1 MCGHKGHGTE
11 LVECTVDRT
20 AVECT
25 VVDYTVA
32 VRWDFAVLV
41 VAAAAVEQSAVP
53 AAAAAVE
60 QSAVPAAAVVPVAA
74 VGVSAVP
81 AATVVPV
88 AAAVG
93 VLAVPAAEH

>member
-11 LVECTVDRT
+11 LAECTADRT

-32 VRWDFAVLV
+32 VRWDFAVPV

-53 AAAAAVE
+53 VAAVVPAAA
-60 QSAVPAAAVVPVAA
+60 AVPAAAVV
-74 VGVSAVP
+74 
-81 AATVVPV
+81 
-88 AAAVG
+88 G
-93 VLAVPAAEH
+93 VLVVPAAEY

>member
-32 VRWDFAVLV
+32 VRWDFAVPV

-53 AAAAAVE
+53 V
-60 QSAVPAAAVVPVAA
+60 AAVVPVAA
-74 VGVSAVP
+74 AAAAATVVPAAAVVGVSAVP
-81 AATVVPV
+81 AA
-88 AAAVG
+88 
-93 VLAVPAAEH
+93 EH

>member
-11 LVECTVDRT
+11 LVECTADRT

-53 AAAAAVE
+53 AAA
-60 QSAVPAAAVVPVAA
+60 VVPVAA
-74 VGVSAVP
+74 AAAAVP

>member
-11 LVECTVDRT
+11 LGECTAVHT
-20 AVECT
+20 AVVCT

-32 VRWDFAVLV
+32 VRWDFAAAV

-53 AAAAAVE
+53 AVPVVPAATV
-60 QSAVPAAAVVPVAA
+60 VPAAAV

-81 AATVVPV
+81 AA
-88 AAAVG
+88 
-93 VLAVPAAEH
+93 EH

>member
-11 LVECTVDRT
+11 LAECTADRT

-32 VRWDFAVLV
+32 VRWDFAVPV

-53 AAAAAVE
+53 V
-60 QSAVPAAAVVPVAA
+60 AAVVPVAA
-74 VGVSAVP
+74 AAA
-81 AATVVPV
+81 AATVVP
-88 AAAVG
+88 AAAVVG
-93 VLAVPAAEH
+93 VLAVPAAEY

>member
-32 VRWDFAVLV
+32 VRWDFAVPV
-41 VAAAAVEQSAVP
+41 VA
-53 AAAAAVE
+53 
-60 QSAVPAAAVVPVAA
+60 AAAVVPVAA
-74 VGVSAVP
+74 VVPAAAVVGVSAAP
-81 AATVVPV
+81 P
-88 AAAVG
+88 
-93 VLAVPAAEH
+93 VPAAEH

>member
-11 LVECTVDRT
+11 LAECTADRT

-32 VRWDFAVLV
+32 VRWDFAVPV

-53 AAAAAVE
+53 VAAVVPAAA
-60 QSAVPAAAVVPVAA
+60 AVPAAAV
-74 VGVSAVP
+74 
-81 AATVVPV
+81 
-88 AAAVG
+88 VG
-93 VLAVPAAEH
+93 VLAVPAAEY

>member
-11 LVECTVDRT
+11 LVECTADRT

-32 VRWDFAVLV
+32 VRWDFAVPV

-53 AAAAAVE
+53 V
-60 QSAVPAAAVVPVAA
+60 AAVVPVAA
-74 VGVSAVP
+74 AAA
-81 AATVVPV
+81 AATVVP
-88 AAAVG
+88 AAAVVG
-93 VLAVPAAEH
+93 VLAVPAAEY

>member
-11 LVECTVDRT
+11 LVECTADRT

-32 VRWDFAVLV
+32 VRWDFAVPV

-53 AAAAAVE
+53 VAAV
-60 QSAVPAAAVVPVAA
+60 VPAAAVVSAA
-74 VGVSAVP
+74 AVVGVSAVP
-81 AATVVPV
+81 AA
-88 AAAVG
+88 
-93 VLAVPAAEH
+93 EH

>member
-11 LVECTVDRT
+11 LVECTADRT

-25 VVDYTVA
+25 VVDYTAA
-32 VRWDFAVLV
+32 VRWDFAVPV

-81 AATVVPV
+81 AA
-88 AAAVG
+88 
-93 VLAVPAAEH
+93 EH

>member
-11 LVECTVDRT
+11 LVECTADRT

-32 VRWDFAVLV
+32 VRWDFAVPV
-41 VAAAAVEQSAVP
+41 

-60 QSAVPAAAVVPVAA
+60 QSAVPVVAAVVPAAAVVPVAA
-74 VGVSAVP
+74 VVPAAVVVGVSAVP
-81 AATVVPV
+81 AA
-88 AAAVG
+88 
-93 VLAVPAAEH
+93 EH

>member
-11 LVECTVDRT
+11 LVECTADRT

-32 VRWDFAVLV
+32 VRWDFAVP
-41 VAAAAVEQSAVP
+41 VAAVVPVVP
-53 AAAAAVE
+53 AAAAVPVAAVVPD
-60 QSAVPAAAVVPVAA
+60 AAAAAAVPVAADVPAAAV

-81 AATVVPV
+81 AA
-88 AAAVG
+88 
-93 VLAVPAAEH
+93 EH